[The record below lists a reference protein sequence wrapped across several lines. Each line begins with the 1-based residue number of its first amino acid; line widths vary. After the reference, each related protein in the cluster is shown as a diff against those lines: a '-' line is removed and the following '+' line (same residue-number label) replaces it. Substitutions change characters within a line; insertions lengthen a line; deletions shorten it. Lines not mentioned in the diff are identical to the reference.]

1 MGDHFGGGSR
11 PMPKSLGWRLS
22 FSDDNESYSVA
33 TAELGLSH
41 QLCIAH
47 VRKCVTRRVKFIY
60 EQAEKEGPAQEDE
73 RLEKLRGDPEVLKG
87 LLKELP
93 EEGAYE
99 IGRLHRG
106 YPCGLLHPRG
116 KGHRQRKSQQLTGCG
131 CTPYS
136 CVTGGTRYVFT

>member
-60 EQAEKEGPAQEDE
+60 EQAEKEGACAR
-73 RLEKLRGDPEVLKG
+73 RLEARKAQRGSRSAKG
-87 LLKELP
+87 TTQRASR
-93 EEGAYE
+93 G
-99 IGRLHRG
+99 GRLRDRAVASRI
-106 YPCGLLHPRG
+106 PLWTPPPTR
-116 KGHRQRKSQQLTGCG
+116 KGPQTKE
-131 CTPYS
+131 
-136 CVTGGTRYVFT
+136 VTAAYRMRMHTL